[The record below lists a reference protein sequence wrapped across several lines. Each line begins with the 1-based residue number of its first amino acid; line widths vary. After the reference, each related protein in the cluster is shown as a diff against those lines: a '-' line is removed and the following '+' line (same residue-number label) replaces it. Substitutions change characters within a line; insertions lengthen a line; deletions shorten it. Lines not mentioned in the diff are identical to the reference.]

1 MIRSVLKLKNIGLF
15 RHGCPNGAIVF
26 HQATAIY
33 ADNARGK
40 STFSAVLSSCQNSD
54 ASQLAAR
61 KTIDISD
68 NPEVELLLDNGTI
81 FRYNEGFWNGKPLN
95 ISVFDS
101 EFVERNV
108 YSGFS
113 VRTDQRQKLLE
124 FALGD
129 TIVPLKNQVDELS
142 REIQGQTARIR
153 DAENLLSG
161 LASPLGLEQFIS
173 LEPIANAEEQIT
185 EYQRRI
191 EATKNAQNLNSRKDL
206 IPVNLV
212 DFDLS
217 PIFDVLLRQLED
229 IEKTA
234 ETTVKAHLAKH
245 GGHGFENW
253 ISQGQKFQDSLEC
266 PFCGQSV
273 IRLELIAAYQS
284 YFNKAYQDLKDEVA
298 KLEMNIRSSLADLIV
313 DSAVSVA
320 TTNAARIESW
330 KDQLEVVP
338 PILDEGAVRKTLSEV
353 RNMLIPLAQ
362 RKHAAPLEAVGTKE
376 DIDAANLCIRKIN
389 RVLIE
394 YNSAINA
401 ISMKIV
407 DFKNGLATENTK
419 FLKNQI
425 TMLRASIKKQKPEV
439 AAVCENYKAAIN
451 NKEQLEQKKEQA
463 REQIDAKMHETLAM
477 YQEGINSILKT
488 FGATFVINRLSTDY
502 RGRVGEPRTQY
513 NLELRN
519 QVVELG
525 DGPDFASGHNF
536 TTTLS
541 ESDKRTLALAFFI
554 ARLEQDSALESKI
567 VVLDDPMSSMDRNR
581 KYQTIRRIA
590 SLAIKCKQ
598 LIILSHDAYFI
609 RLLRDCLRDQR
620 PTPITLK
627 ILEIARAEKNYSAF
641 CECNLDEKCESDYY
655 RHRRMVLEYV
665 NGSSSENI
673 RDIAKAI
680 RPMLEGYLYRR
691 FPEHIPQN
699 LMFGKII
706 SNYIAA
712 ATSEPLSHLLPY
724 VQELR
729 EINEYASQFHHDT
742 NPYADSINVIDAELL
757 QFASRSLNIIYKV

>member
-1 MIRSVLKLKNIGLF
+1 VITRVLKLKNVGLF
-15 RHGCPNGAIVF
+15 YHGCPNGAVVF
-26 HQATAIY
+26 GQTTAIY

-54 ASQLAAR
+54 ASHLAAR
-61 KTIDISD
+61 KTIDVSD
-68 NPEVELLLDNGTI
+68 NPEVELLLDTGAI
-81 FRYNEGFWNGKPLN
+81 FRYNEGFWIGKPLN

-129 TIVPLKNQVDELS
+129 AIIPLKNLVDDLS
-142 REIQGQTARIR
+142 RNIKDETTKIR

-161 LASPLGLEQFIS
+161 LASPLSLEQFIS
-173 LEPIANAEEQIT
+173 LEPIDNAEEQIT

-191 EATKNAQNLNSRKDL
+191 DATKNAQNLNARKDPF
-206 IPVNLV
+206 PVNLV
-212 DFDLS
+212 DFDLG
-217 PIFDVLLRQLED
+217 PIFEVLLRQLED

-253 ISQGQKFQDSLEC
+253 ISHGQKFMDSLEC
-266 PFCGQSV
+266 PFCGQSS
-273 IRLELIAAYQS
+273 ISLELIAAYKS
-284 YFNKAYQDLKDEVA
+284 HFNKAYQDLKDEVA
-298 KLEMNIRSSLADLIV
+298 KLEMKIKSSLADSLV
-313 DSAVSVA
+313 DSAVAVA
-320 TTNAARIESW
+320 TTNAARIEAW
-330 KDQLEVVP
+330 KEQLEVFP
-338 PILDEGAVRKTLSEV
+338 PILNDSAVRKTLSEV
-353 RNMLIPLAQ
+353 LNMLVPLAQ
-362 RKHAAPLEAVGTKE
+362 RKHAAPLEPVGTKE
-376 DIDAANLCIRKIN
+376 DFAAAKLCISEIN
-389 RVLIE
+389 RKLIE

-401 ISMKIV
+401 ISLKIV
-407 DFKNGLATENTK
+407 EFKNGLETENAK

-439 AAVCENYKAAIN
+439 VKICEDYKTAIN
-451 NKEQLEQKKEQA
+451 NKEQLEQKKEQT
-463 REQIDAKMHETLAM
+463 REQIDTQMHETLAL

-525 DGPDFASGHNF
+525 VGPDFTSGHNF

-554 ARLEQDSALESKI
+554 ARLEQDPAPESKI

-609 RLLRDCLRDQR
+609 QLLRDCLRDLK
-620 PTPITLK
+620 PNSITLK
-627 ILEIARAEKNYSAF
+627 VLEIARVEKNYSAF

-655 RHRRMVLEYV
+655 RHRRMVFEYV
-665 NGSSSENI
+665 NGTSSDNV

-680 RPMLEGYLYRR
+680 RPLLEGYLYRR
-691 FPEHIPQN
+691 FPEYIPQN

-706 SNYIAA
+706 SDYIAT
-712 ATSEPLSHLLPY
+712 ATSEPLSYLIPH
-724 VQELR
+724 VKELR
-729 EINEYASQFHHDT
+729 EINDYASQFHHDT

-757 QFASRSLNIIYKV
+757 QFANRSLDIIYRG